1 MLAGLPSES
10 LLLLIK
16 SNHHF
21 ESQNTFDNWSQGT
34 VSTQMLCTVA
44 TKSQDN
50 DLFSGYARQALSTQR
65 GEGADLIVFSLWT
78 KRFLCR
84 WVWCLGSWDTLGSNW
99 SKSTNPSS
107 GRMVSTQI
115 RDTLSMHDVTSML
128 ATAPLEERES
138 NNTTTQLKSRQ
149 LRHTHSLLHA
159 QTWLAFENN
168 EVSTSKPHNKDS
180 FYVQLSYIYIYCVQL
195 SYIYIYTIYENM
207 WAYLLIHHSCNLF
220 RFTNQWRIL
229 LIMTWLA
236 LPPSGCDRQL
246 LLDSPSATQFSSSC
260 YCYIFTDM
268 PHTGVLVSAQ
278 VCLTCLAMIAGL

>member
-1 MLAGLPSES
+1 M
-10 LLLLIK
+10 
-16 SNHHF
+16 
-21 ESQNTFDNWSQGT
+21 Q
-34 VSTQMLCTVA
+34 CTVA

-50 DLFSGYARQALSTQR
+50 DLFSGYARQALTTQR

-149 LRHTHSLLHA
+149 LCHTHSLLNA
-159 QTWLAFENN
+159 QTWLAFEKN

-180 FYVQLSYIYIYCVQL
+180 FYVQLSYIYI
-195 SYIYIYTIYENM
+195 
-207 WAYLLIHHSCNLF
+207 H
-220 RFTNQWRIL
+220 
-229 LIMTWLA
+229 MT
-236 LPPSGCDRQL
+236 
-246 LLDSPSATQFSSSC
+246 
-260 YCYIFTDM
+260 
-268 PHTGVLVSAQ
+268 
-278 VCLTCLAMIAGL
+278 